1 MLVSQILRNKGKNV
15 VTTTPEKT
23 LQALVP
29 VFKSKRLGTI
39 VVTDRSGKV
48 VGMLSERDIVLALA
62 NHGVDALTMNVAELM
77 ATAVMTCGP
86 DDDVKK
92 VMAIMTHRRARHL
105 PVVEHGRLSG
115 MVSIGDVVKHHLE
128 ETELEVNVLRDYAR
142 VRIA

>member
-1 MLVSQILRNKGKNV
+1 MLVSQILQNKGKTV

-29 VFKSKRLGTI
+29 VFKSKRLGAI
-39 VVTDRSGKV
+39 VVTDLSGKV

>member
-1 MLVSQILRNKGKNV
+1 MLVSKILQIKGKNV

-29 VFKSKRLGTI
+29 VFKSKRLGAI
-39 VVTDRSGKV
+39 VVTDRKGKV
-48 VGMLSERDIVLALA
+48 VGMLSERDVVLALA
-62 NHGVDALTMNVAELM
+62 NHGESALTMNVAELM
-77 ATAVMTCGP
+77 ARPVTTCGP
-86 DDDVKK
+86 DDDIKN

-115 MVSIGDVVKHHLE
+115 IVSIGDVVKYHLA

-142 VRIA
+142 VHVV

>member
-115 MVSIGDVVKHHLE
+115 IVSIGDVVKHHLE

>member
-1 MLVSQILRNKGKNV
+1 MLVSKILQNKGKSV

-29 VFKSKRLGTI
+29 VFKSNRLGAI
-39 VVTDRSGKV
+39 VVTDRRGKV

-62 NHGVDALTMNVAELM
+62 NHGENALTMNVGELM
-77 ATAVMTCGP
+77 ATPVTTCGP
-86 DDDVKK
+86 DDNVKN

-115 MVSIGDVVKHHLE
+115 IVSIGDVVKHHLE

-142 VRIA
+142 IHVT

>member
-1 MLVSQILRNKGKNV
+1 MLVSQILQNKGKNV
-15 VTTTPEKT
+15 VTTMPEKT

-39 VVTDRSGKV
+39 VVTDLSGKV

-77 ATAVMTCGP
+77 ATPVMTCGP
-86 DDDVKK
+86 DDDIKK

-115 MVSIGDVVKHHLE
+115 IVSIGDVVKHHLE

-142 VRIA
+142 VHVA